1 MSTQLESRVEV
12 GECKMGHVFIYH
24 RASKGDYTDKPE
36 RDTWTV
42 RAGNHTIGVYDTE
55 AGADAVARAL
65 VGEQQLT
72 NEFIAEAP
80 VATGPEAERV
90 QKEMDKYVTSTRSR
104 VSR

>member
-42 RAGNHTIGVYDTE
+42 RAGNHTVGVYDTE
-55 AGADAVARAL
+55 AGANDVARAL
-65 VGEQQLT
+65 CGEQRLT
-72 NEFIAEAP
+72 NEFIAENS
-80 VATGPEAERV
+80 VGTSS
-90 QKEMDKYVTSTRSR
+90 EMDAYVSSTRKR
-104 VSR
+104 VIK